1 MRKLLF
7 AAVLLLASCSKTPQ
21 ERAQSL
27 VEDYLEQTANDPS
40 SVQDVEVGE
49 LFSIADTYPNDSG
62 LHAVVYYRAKN
73 AYGALVKESVSVRFN
88 KEVTEITHFGDAGW
102 TQHDIDSLLYS
113 PGTDDIDDLIK
124 DIEKDLSE

>member
-40 SVQDVEVGE
+40 SVQDLEVGVLIDE
-49 LFSIADTYPNDSG
+49 VEKSKNGYDVPVKYAS
-62 LHAVVYYRAKN
+62 VSYRAKN
-73 AYGALVKESVSVRFN
+73 EYGALVKESGVTVRFD
-88 KEVTEITHFGDAGW
+88 KDVTKILCFDCFG
-102 TQHDIDSLLYS
+102 Y
-113 PGTDDIDDLIK
+113 
-124 DIEKDLSE
+124 